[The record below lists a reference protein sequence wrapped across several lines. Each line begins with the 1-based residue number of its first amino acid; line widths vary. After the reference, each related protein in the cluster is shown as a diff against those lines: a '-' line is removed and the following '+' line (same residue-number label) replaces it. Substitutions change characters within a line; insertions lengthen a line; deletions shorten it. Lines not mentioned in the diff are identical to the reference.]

1 MLTTDLNK
9 VLDLKDMPFNI
20 PTAVSKYLTYVLIIH
35 IISLGFA
42 ALALLTGLLELI
54 PGCVM
59 MCFPTCL
66 AGIAGGL
73 ALIVFI
79 FDVAIFYIARARIN
93 AVQGASASIGAAVW
107 MTLAAWLCCCFAGCA
122 YGMGRAC
129 CWDSGERGGTRRRSR
144 RERQEEEAAYN
155 RDEQLRMQA
164 IRDDKLRQNEQDLP
178 NFATFERQP
187 LTSDVDDKY
196 YYEEAGNAVPALR
209 HDNGQGIQGVGVG
222 YGRRTGNANVQR
234 QPSVGSTITQAG
246 AAGLGAGGA
255 GVEVPNRYDGYAAYQ
270 VPQTQQYQA
279 ADNYNRAGYERE
291 CPSLLPATDIRNI

>member
-1 MLTTDLNK
+1 MLNLSNA
-9 VLDLKDMPFNI
+9 PFNI

-42 ALALLTGLLELI
+42 VLALLTGLMELI

-79 FDVAIFYIARARIN
+79 FDIAIFFIARSRIN
-93 AVQGASASIGAAVW
+93 SVSGASATVGAAVW
-107 MTLAAWLCCCFAGCA
+107 MTLAAWLCCSFAGCA

-129 CWDSGERGGTRRRSR
+129 CWDSGERGGTRRRTR
-144 RERQEEEAAYN
+144 RERQEEEAAYR
-155 RDEQLRMQA
+155 RDEALRLQA
-164 IRDDKLRQNEQDLP
+164 IHDDKRRQQEQDLP

-187 LTSDVDDKY
+187 LTSDTDDKY
-196 YYEEAGNAVPALR
+196 YYQEEGVHAVPALH
-209 HDNGQGIQGVGVG
+209 HDAGPGHGIQGVGVG
-222 YGRRTGNANVQR
+222 YGRRVGATGAGAAMGAGTGNVQR
-234 QPSVGSTITQAG
+234 QPSVGSTFTQAG
-246 AAGLGAGGA
+246 AAGVGAGGA

-270 VPQTQQYQA
+270 VPQTYQP
-279 ADNYNRAGYERE
+279 DNYNRTGYERE
-291 CPSLLPATDIRNI
+291 